1 MEQTTGLQR
10 KCGQK
15 MRKLV
20 FAVAGY
26 NLAETG
32 RMIEIARE
40 ARKHFEIIFASYGGQ
55 FEELIENEGFS
66 LKRMEPRLTEK
77 KLRRLR
83 KVLSG
88 QTLNTLGYLSTKE
101 LRRRVLAEIAF
112 FEEMKPAAVLTG
124 WCLSVT
130 VSARAANVPFI
141 NVLHSTSVTEYYEAG
156 LQSWPDR
163 NSFRVVRWLF
173 GHDEEKMNHWVS
185 KMILKMAAPAKPYSK
200 VGAKYGVPKFRNF
213 IELLEG
219 DQTLLADI
227 PEWVGFSKVRPDLH
241 YIGPLPA
248 RIDKPIPESVASIPR
263 DKPIVYFAM
272 GSSGKPTLVAEIL
285 QGFRGK
291 PYRVIAPVKPL
302 IEEVGIDL
310 PDNVVATGFLPA
322 HVVNSMAD
330 ISVIHGGQ
338 NTVMNACLSG
348 TPIVGIG
355 MHPEQQA
362 NLDAC
367 VRKGFAI
374 RLNKKWAKAS
384 DILAAIDR
392 LLYNKDAQRKV
403 LAFQKQLQQWNGPEN
418 AARFLVEHYGG
429 SEEQLKQ
436 PQRQSNHRA

>member
-1 MEQTTGLQR
+1 MKT
-10 KCGQK
+10 
-15 MRKLV
+15 LV

-32 RMIEIARE
+32 RMIEVARE
-40 ARKHFEIIFASYGGQ
+40 ARKHFEVIFASYGGQ
-55 FEELIENEGFS
+55 FEQLIEEEGFS
-66 LKRMEPRLTEK
+66 LRRMEPRLTEQ

-88 QTLNTLGYLSTKE
+88 QTLNTLGYFSAEE
-101 LRRRVLAEIAF
+101 LRTRVPEEIAF
-112 FEEMKPAAVLTG
+112 FEEAKPAAVLTG

-130 VSARAANVPFI
+130 VSARAAKVPFV

-163 NSFRVVRWLF
+163 NDFRFVRWLF
-173 GHDEEKMNHWVS
+173 GNDEEKMNRWVS
-185 KMILKMAAPAKPYSK
+185 KMILKLAGPAKPYSK
-200 VGAKYGVPKFRNF
+200 VGAKYGLPKFRNF

-219 DQTLLADI
+219 DHTLLADI
-227 PEWVGFSKVRPDLH
+227 PEWVGFSEVRRALH
-241 YIGPLPA
+241 YVGPLPA

-263 DKPIVYFAM
+263 DRPIVYFAM
-272 GSSGKPTLVAEIL
+272 GSSGKPELVSEIL

-291 PYRVIAPVKPL
+291 PYRVIAPVKSL
-302 IEEVGIDL
+302 IEEMSIDV
-310 PDNVVATGFLPA
+310 PENVVATGFLPA
-322 HVVNSMAD
+322 HLVNPMAD

-367 VRKGFAI
+367 VRKGFAL
-374 RLNKKWAKAS
+374 RLNKKRATAS
-384 DILAAIDR
+384 DVLAAIDR
-392 LLYNKDAQRKV
+392 LLHDEDAKREV
-403 LAFQKQLQQWNGPEN
+403 TAFQSQLKEWNGPRN
-418 AARFLVEHYGG
+418 AARFLVEHYG
-429 SEEQLKQ
+429 
-436 PQRQSNHRA
+436 

>member
-1 MEQTTGLQR
+1 MNT
-10 KCGQK
+10 
-15 MRKLV
+15 LV

-40 ARKHFEIIFASYGGQ
+40 ARKHFEVIFASYGGQ
-55 FEELIENEGFS
+55 FEQLIEEEGFALS
-66 LKRMEPRLTEK
+66 RMEPRLTEK
-77 KLRRLR
+77 ELRRLR

-88 QTLNTLGYLSTKE
+88 QTLNTLGYLSAKE
-101 LRRRVLAEIAF
+101 LRTRVPMEIAF

-130 VSARAANVPFI
+130 ISARVAKVPFV

-163 NSFRVVRWLF
+163 NSFRFVRWLF
-173 GHDEEKMNHWVS
+173 GNDEEKMNRWVS
-185 KMILKMAAPAKPYSK
+185 KMVLKLAAPARPYSK
-200 VGAKYGVPKFRNF
+200 VGAKYGLPKFKNF

-219 DQTLLADI
+219 DHTLLADI
-227 PEWVGFSKVRPDLH
+227 PEWVGFSEVRPALH

-263 DKPIVYFAM
+263 DRPIVYFAM
-272 GSSGKPTLVAEIL
+272 GSSGKPALVSEIL
-285 QGFRGK
+285 QGFRGM
-291 PYRVIAPVKPL
+291 PYRVIAPVKSL
-302 IEEVGIDL
+302 IEEMSIDV
-310 PDNVVATGFLPA
+310 PENVVATGFLPA
-322 HVVNSMAD
+322 HLVNPMAD

-367 VRKGFAI
+367 VHKGFAL
-374 RLNKKWAKAS
+374 RLNKKWTTAS
-384 DILAAIDR
+384 DVLAAIDR
-392 LLYNKDAQRKV
+392 LLHDEDAKRKV
-403 LAFQKQLQQWNGPEN
+403 TAFQTQLKEWNGPEN
-418 AARFLVEHYGG
+418 AVRFLVEHY
-429 SEEQLKQ
+429 
-436 PQRQSNHRA
+436 A